1 MSLGWLDL
9 QQYLEANRA
18 GEEERASAA
27 QAASDLEYEAAVAQG
42 ANQGNFEPLT
52 KFFARR
58 RIGEQAK
65 TSGDAFLSQVRPSDE
80 GRYNA
85 DVEGMRLARGKRL
98 EADAAYWKAQ
108 EERNA
113 RLKAEEDRL
122 RDDAKKTFDAAKAR
136 FDYFHG
142 KTPGFGARSVAYE
155 KSYAEMNATP
165 TKRGHYKIR
174 RISDEER
181 DLDEKARMGTLP
193 EAPTPYVPEAPK
205 PKGTT

>member
-18 GEEERASAA
+18 GEEERASAT
-27 QAASDLEYEAAVAQG
+27 QAASDLEYESAVAQG

-98 EADAAYWKAQ
+98 EADAAYWKTQ

-113 RLKAEEDRL
+113 RLKAEEEKTRGE
-122 RDDAKKTFDAAKAR
+122 AQKTFDAAKAR
-136 FDYFHG
+136 YDYYGG
-142 KTPGFGARSVAYE
+142 KTPGYGARSVAYE
-155 KSYAEMNATP
+155 KSYAEMNTTP
-165 TKRGHYKIR
+165 TKRGHVKLR

-181 DLDEKARMGTLP
+181 DLDEKVRMGTLP
-193 EAPTPYVPEAPK
+193 EAPAPYVPEAPK
-205 PKGTT
+205 PKGTS